1 VRSSEF
7 VRALCTARHR
17 FLSDH
22 LALWFGALDLECAAA
37 VGLDEAIDVAGAFR
51 PDVVLCEYDLL
62 ATSPLEAWE
71 RDPVLSLTPVVAV
84 SMTRRPNEVHLLDVN
99 GIAGFLYLPSL
110 TARDAWRVL
119 AAVRRPVAPPST
131 YSLPGSHEWT
141 LPTTN
146 AR

>member
-1 VRSSEF
+1 M
-7 VRALCTARHR
+7 RALCTARHR
-17 FLSDH
+17 FLSEH
-22 LALWFGALDLECAAA
+22 LSAWFGALDLECAVA
-37 VGLDEAIDVAGAFR
+37 VGLDDAIGVAAAFR

-62 ATSPLEAWE
+62 ATAPLTAWE
-71 RDPVLSLTPVVAV
+71 RDPVLSRTPVVAV
-84 SMTRRPNEVHLLDVN
+84 SLTRRPNEVHLLDVN

-110 TARDAWRVL
+110 TTHDARRVL
-119 AAVRRPVAPPST
+119 AAVHRPVAPPPT